1 MNYCPK
7 FTVIIPVYNVAAYL
21 AKCIDSVLKQE
32 FKQYE
37 VILIDD
43 GSTDE
48 SGTICDKFAE
58 QDKRI
63 VVIHQKNK
71 GLSAARNIGIENA
84 KGEYILFLDSDDYWH
99 DSSALN
105 IIYSR
110 LNVSNADILSFNYMK
125 FCDDVFEKPYFKQDT
140 NMPLDKL
147 EKNSLEYQVDHD
159 LWIACAW
166 NKVIKRELFYQ
177 GKLYFNLGI
186 TSEDIDWCL
195 RLALYAEKFD
205 FIANVIVCYRQR
217 KTSIS
222 NSITVQKMD
231 MLIDNI
237 VVCLSLLEKEQK
249 IRKIDILKPYIGYQ
263 YGTAIYSMSFIT
275 NKKEYNRIMK
285 RLNQNKDVLR
295 WSKNRKVQMLQ
306 LVDYIGGNKLLVF
319 LLRIKNRLNKLQ

>member
-1 MNYCPK
+1 MSQYIFILVWIAAMFFLKSVMSGGYRVENILGKKEYRVSWGFAAFAFCP
-7 FTVIIPVYNVAAYL
+7 
-21 AKCIDSVLKQE
+21 
-32 FKQYE
+32 
-37 VILIDD
+37 
-43 GSTDE
+43 
-48 SGTICDKFAE
+48 
-58 QDKRI
+58 
-63 VVIHQKNK
+63 VVIMATFR
-71 GLSAARNIGIENA
+71 G
-84 KGEYILFLDSDDYWH
+84 D
-99 DSSALN
+99 
-105 IIYSR
+105 
-110 LNVSNADILSFNYMK
+110 MK

-237 VVCLSLLEKEQK
+237 EVCLSLLEKEQK

>member
-1 MNYCPK
+1 M
-7 FTVIIPVYNVAAYL
+7 FAIGVI
-21 AKCIDSVLKQE
+21 C
-32 FKQYE
+32 
-37 VILIDD
+37 
-43 GSTDE
+43 G
-48 SGTICDKFAE
+48 
-58 QDKRI
+58 
-63 VVIHQKNK
+63 
-71 GLSAARNIGIENA
+71 
-84 KGEYILFLDSDDYWH
+84 
-99 DSSALN
+99 
-105 IIYSR
+105 
-110 LNVSNADILSFNYMK
+110 
-125 FCDDVFEKPYFKQDT
+125 
-140 NMPLDKL
+140 
-147 EKNSLEYQVDHD
+147 
-159 LWIACAW
+159 
-166 NKVIKRELFYQ
+166 
-177 GKLYFNLGI
+177 
-186 TSEDIDWCL
+186 
-195 RLALYAEKFD
+195 KFD

-237 VVCLSLLEKEQK
+237 EVCLSLLEKEQK